1 MHCPRR
7 ANDKRDDGERAIR
20 HHDALDQMR
29 LAALLATTL
38 ADENRRRDED
48 RDVHNHINPSE
59 PRVERYVEREE
70 GANSHANRGDAGAD
84 HNGRARAAL
93 VAPAALVV
101 GGLGHGVAVLV
112 ALPARCD

>member
-1 MHCPRR
+1 
-7 ANDKRDDGERAIR
+7 
-20 HHDALDQMR
+20 MR

-48 RDVHNHINPSE
+48 CDVHNHIDPSE

-70 GANSHANRGDAGAD
+70 RANSHADRGNAGAD

-93 VAPAALVV
+93 VAPTALVV
-101 GGLGHGVAVLV
+101 GGLGHGRSRS
-112 ALPARCD
+112 ARCAHVGGPVPGLLGLPSQPTPSTPGLWQSS